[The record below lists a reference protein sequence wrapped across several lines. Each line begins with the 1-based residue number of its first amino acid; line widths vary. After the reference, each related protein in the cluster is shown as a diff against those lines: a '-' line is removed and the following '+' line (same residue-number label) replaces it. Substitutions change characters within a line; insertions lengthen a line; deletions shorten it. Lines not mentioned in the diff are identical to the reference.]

1 LIGTSSTQRD
11 PIERALKAA
20 TARYAGAHPRF
31 RWYARLKYRMD
42 PCYRAIAR
50 RVHRDSFTVDL
61 GTGLG
66 MLPVLLGELGEGRRV
81 LGVDWDPGKMLCGLQ
96 AARGLPAVEMVEG
109 DLHVTPLL
117 ACDVISGN
125 RTVLSE
131 GYAGEEGI
139 AWSPKGEEVLFS
151 AQITSVAGGSALT
164 IYAVTLS
171 GKRRVALES
180 AGGLTIQDVS
190 RDGRWLVT
198 RDDSLLRLIARAPD
212 EKQERDLSWL
222 DGSINP
228 ELSRDG
234 RTLLF
239 MDQSWTGGPN
249 YTVCLRKTDG
259 SPVVR
264 LGEGRGCG
272 LSPDGAWALAIVPTT
287 PQQLRLYP
295 TGPGQPRTLERG
307 NLESYETAVWFQ
319 DGTAILACG
328 NEPGHA
334 RRCYTQE
341 IAGGHPRPVTPE
353 GTSVGRP
360 SPDGKIV
367 LAVASGKTFLFPVA
381 GGAPR
386 PLPEVASEDQ
396 VLRWSPDG
404 RSLWLRRSRS
414 LPIRIDRLDLETLH
428 SELLVEIAPRDPA
441 GLLVVRRVSLA
452 DDPGSYVYD
461 SLQYLSHLF
470 VVEGA
475 P

>member
-1 LIGTSSTQRD
+1 
-11 PIERALKAA
+11 
-20 TARYAGAHPRF
+20 
-31 RWYARLKYRMD
+31 
-42 PCYRAIAR
+42 
-50 RVHRDSFTVDL
+50 
-61 GTGLG
+61 